1 MTSNY
6 VVKFKNS
13 MGNLRR
19 IGQLRAD
26 SEDDAVFKAME
37 KIKTF
42 CDDRSYRIPY
52 TRYWKQGDTII
63 FDVGSHTEFFHLLPT
78 EKDR

>member
-1 MTSNY
+1 MTTNY

-52 TRYWKQGDTII
+52 TRYW
-63 FDVGSHTEFFHLLPT
+63 
-78 EKDR
+78 

>member
-1 MTSNY
+1 MTTNY

-42 CDDRSYRIPY
+42 CDDRS
-52 TRYWKQGDTII
+52 
-63 FDVGSHTEFFHLLPT
+63 
-78 EKDR
+78 